1 MVTHDPVA
9 ASYADRVVFL
19 GDGQVVDE
27 LADPTPET
35 VLDTMKRLDTLPVDD
50 PGSGPAGDPAGSVA
64 GTGSGRVA

>member
-1 MVTHDPVA
+1 
-9 ASYADRVVFL
+9 VVFL